1 MVFGRIGAE
10 QEVSFFSADLCI
22 DNGAAQEDQRGHGVG
37 KRVMPAERGKGF
49 AKVAFQ
55 ADILYKIA

>member
-22 DNGAAQEDQRGHGVG
+22 DNGAAQKDQRGHGVG
-37 KRVMPAERGKGF
+37 KRVMPAERGKSF
-49 AKVAFQ
+49 AKVIF
-55 ADILYKIA
+55 